1 MNNQSTDWSAG
12 ALIVIVIVAVMLLVG
27 SWDSEI
33 DAAYRDSRNCEFRG
47 ACGVKP

>member
-1 MNNQSTDWSAG
+1 MNNQPIDWSAG

-33 DAAYRDSRNCEFRG
+33 DAAYRSSRNCEFLG
-47 ACGVKP
+47 DCKP